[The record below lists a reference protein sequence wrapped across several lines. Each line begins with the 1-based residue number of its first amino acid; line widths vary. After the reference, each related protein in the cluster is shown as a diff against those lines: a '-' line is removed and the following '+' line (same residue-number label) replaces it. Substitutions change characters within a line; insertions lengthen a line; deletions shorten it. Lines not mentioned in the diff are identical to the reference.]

1 MRGHG
6 RLENVPLASA
16 DRPPIGPSPTCHIV
30 ESWDAFPT
38 GTSSDRDI
46 HVYSSGTTIDLAV
59 NGKKVGTQTVGGWHD
74 ADPEKGETPG
84 GVTFSSVAWESGSLM
99 ATCHGVNTPS
109 KSMTDERKTSKA
121 ASKISLRVDAP
132 SPLTGTGKALL
143 ADVSHTIIAASWL
156 HSSKSASR

>member
-1 MRGHG
+1 MRLTLLRGHD

-30 ESWDAFPT
+30 ESWDAFPA

-84 GVTFSSVAWESGSLM
+84 GVTFSSVG
-99 ATCHGVNTPS
+99 CGVIIVVANGTIP
-109 KSMTDERKTSKA
+109 
-121 ASKISLRVDAP
+121 VDI
-132 SPLTGTGKALL
+132 
-143 ADVSHTIIAASWL
+143 DVQLIL
-156 HSSKSASR
+156 D